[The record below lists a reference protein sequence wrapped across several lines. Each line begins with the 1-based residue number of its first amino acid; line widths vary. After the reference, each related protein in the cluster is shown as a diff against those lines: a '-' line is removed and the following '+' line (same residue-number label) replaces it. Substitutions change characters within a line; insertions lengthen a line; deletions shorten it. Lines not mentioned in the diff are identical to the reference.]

1 MKLLA
6 VWLFVLSGAFAQPE
20 AARNLNARGVAAYSK
35 RDYAGAER
43 LYRESIAKW
52 VALGAAF
59 DAHLGITRTNLGEAL
74 SAQGKRGEA
83 QPELEQALVLLRRS
97 LGAANEHTLDCINLL
112 AAAYLAGDDLDRG
125 GALLEEALAIERE
138 HFPTSVELSRTLCQV
153 ANLRLRTGH
162 IDEALDP
169 AEESLALAIKT
180 SGEDGA
186 DTALAYTVVAE
197 AHRLAGRSARA
208 LPLYR
213 RAQVIY
219 EKELGPEHPRVASLL
234 GQEGLVLAGDGQLA
248 SAAQVLQRALD
259 MLEHTCPSC
268 AFERWMIDCNFARV
282 RILQGKLPAAE
293 RLLAEAVELSRR
305 TQGEPAAEVAEVQQQ
320 LADARRKQQIA
331 SANGRSR

>member
-1 MKLLA
+1 MKFLA
-6 VWLFVLSGAFAQPE
+6 VGLFVLSAAFAQPE
-20 AARNLNARGVAAYSK
+20 AARDLNARGVAAYAK

-52 VALGAAF
+52 AALGDAF
-59 DAHLGITRTNLGEAL
+59 AAHLGITRVNLGEAL
-74 SAQGKRGEA
+74 SAQGRRDEA

-97 LGAANEHTLDCINLL
+97 LGAADEHTLDCINLL
-112 AAAYLAGDDLDRG
+112 AAAYLVRNDLDRAD
-125 GALLEEALAIERE
+125 ALLEEALATERE
-138 HFPTSVELSRTLCQV
+138 HFPATVELSRTLCQL
-153 ANLRLRTGH
+153 ADIRLRTGH
-162 IDEALDP
+162 IDEALAP
-169 AEESLALAIKT
+169 AEESLALALKV
-180 SGEDGA
+180 SGEEGP

-197 AHRLAGRSARA
+197 VHRLAERPARA

-259 MLEHTCPSC
+259 MLDHTCPGC
-268 AFERWMIDCNFARV
+268 AFERWIIDCNFARV

-293 RLLAEAVELSRR
+293 RLLAEAEELSQR

-331 SANGRSR
+331 SAKGRSR

>member
-1 MKLLA
+1 MKFLA
-6 VWLFVLSGAFAQPE
+6 VGLFVLSAAFAQPE
-20 AARNLNARGVAAYSK
+20 AARNLNARGVAAYAN

-52 VALGAAF
+52 VALGDAF
-59 DAHLGITRTNLGEAL
+59 TAHLGITRVNLGEAL
-74 SAQGKRGEA
+74 SAQGRRGEA

-112 AAAYLAGDDLDRG
+112 AAAYLIGGDLDRG
-125 GALLEEALAIERE
+125 GALLEEALGIERE
-138 HFPTSVELSRTLCQV
+138 HFPDTVELTRTLCQL
-153 ANLRLRTGH
+153 ANLRLRTDH
-162 IDEALDP
+162 IDEALAP

-180 SGEDGA
+180 TGEDSP

-197 AHRLAGRSARA
+197 AHRLADRPVRA

-213 RAQVIY
+213 RAQLIY
-219 EKELGPEHPRVASLL
+219 EKELGPEHPRVASIL

-259 MLEHTCPSC
+259 MLGRTCPGCS
-268 AFERWMIDCNFARV
+268 FERWIIDCNFARV
-282 RILQGKLPAAE
+282 RIRQGKLPAAE
-293 RLLAEAVELSRR
+293 RLLAEAAELSQR